1 MNNFKIA
8 LDSSSEDRKVDET
21 PRLREK
27 EVEIIKIVEALAT
40 VSGSDEWQK
49 LKNLVFDGVVETLE
63 RKIAQEA
70 SKKPLNESEIYSL
83 NGQLVWAK
91 KFSNLESLM
100 EVYRTELTN
109 IRNKIHG

>member
-8 LDSSSEDRKVDET
+8 LDNNTEEKKTDQL
-21 PRLREK
+21 PLLREK
-27 EVEIIKIVEALAT
+27 EVEIIKIVEALSKVAN
-40 VSGSDEWQK
+40 SDEWQN

-70 SKKPLNESEIYSL
+70 TKKPLNDAEIYSL

-91 KFSNLESLM
+91 KFSQLESLI

-109 IRNKIHG
+109 IRNKLHG